1 MLKLCIFLFA
11 GFCVVGC
18 GVRKPMAQF
27 QQATIA
33 QSTPE
38 AFSLAVAFEVFNT
51 NDEPLQLMMYD
62 YVVKA
67 NGVVVYEGFASAEQ
81 SVPRESSVV
90 NAIPIVFRRESIV
103 GKEQVA
109 WNLQGTLGFIPPKA
123 ISETLL
129 DIGIWKP
136 MTSIR
141 AHGLVQVPEF
151 DD

>member
-62 YVVKA
+62 
-67 NGVVVYEGFASAEQ
+67 
-81 SVPRESSVV
+81 
-90 NAIPIVFRRESIV
+90 
-103 GKEQVA
+103 
-109 WNLQGTLGFIPPKA
+109 
-123 ISETLL
+123 
-129 DIGIWKP
+129 
-136 MTSIR
+136 
-141 AHGLVQVPEF
+141 
-151 DD
+151 